1 MGIRIVPKNNEYS
14 VFTETIHIIA
24 QLYGTGCRWI
34 KCKSRCIFRKFSL
47 LLFIFTVWVF
57 W

>member
-1 MGIRIVPKNNEYS
+1 MGIRIVPKNAQYS
-14 VFTETIHIIA
+14 VFTKAIHIIA
-24 QLYGTGCRWI
+24 QLYRTGCRWN
-34 KCKSRCIFRKFSL
+34 KSKSRCIFRNFSL